1 MPAQENILWL
11 ACFRPR
17 SASSKRQ
24 FWLRSSRREP
34 RIVQSPIL
42 PSGYAFPGVAHHVP
56 SRRAEV
62 QFFSS
67 GTVKHCLH
75 PRWFQHATSCEI
87 NELPVSL
94 LGSKDAHL
102 TCVSRLAR
110 EFGRSGFAAAV
121 ARGLMIILGKSE
133 AEALEQ
139 FLSGERLWS
148 WPNGRIQLGQTFPDI
163 AIINR
168 LVAEGL
174 LDQDYEPTEAGRSA
188 LQSWLAA
195 TLPSSAVPASSQ
207 GRPQSITGD

>member
-1 MPAQENILWL
+1 
-11 ACFRPR
+11 
-17 SASSKRQ
+17 
-24 FWLRSSRREP
+24 
-34 RIVQSPIL
+34 
-42 PSGYAFPGVAHHVP
+42 
-56 SRRAEV
+56 
-62 QFFSS
+62 
-67 GTVKHCLH
+67 
-75 PRWFQHATSCEI
+75 
-87 NELPVSL
+87 
-94 LGSKDAHL
+94 
-102 TCVSRLAR
+102 
-110 EFGRSGFAAAV
+110 
-121 ARGLMIILGKSE
+121 MIILGKSE

-139 FLSGERLWS
+139 FLNGERLWS